1 MINSTTKQPYLT
13 VRELK
18 EILARH
24 DDDLIVQ
31 VQCHKY
37 THLFSHP
44 IVEAKRAMTR
54 FSSGAHATTLLL
66 IITDGDPK
74 TSDSI
79 EDNE

>member
-31 VQCHKY
+31 VQCY
-37 THLFSHP
+37 NNTNLVSHP
-44 IVEAKRAMTR
+44 IVEAKRTCTR
-54 FSSGAHATTLLL
+54 FGFGAHATTLLL
-66 IITDGDPK
+66 AITDGDPDQSK
-74 TSDSI
+74 DI
-79 EDNE
+79 KWKP

>member
-24 DDDLIVQ
+24 DDDLPITVIARNFMNL
-31 VQCHKY
+31 C
-37 THLFSHP
+37 SHP
-44 IVEAKRAMTR
+44 IVETRRKRLL
-54 FSSGAHATTLLL
+54 FESGTGVEVLQLT
-66 IITDGDPK
+66 ITDGDPK
-74 TSDSI
+74 QSEYI

>member
-24 DDDLIVQ
+24 DDDLPITVIARNFMNL
-31 VQCHKY
+31 C
-37 THLFSHP
+37 SHP
-44 IVEAKRAMTR
+44 IVETRRKRIV
-54 FSSGAHATTLLL
+54 FKFGAGAEVLQLT
-66 IITDGDPK
+66 ITDGDPK
-74 TSDSI
+74 QSEYI

>member
-37 THLFSHP
+37 T
-44 IVEAKRAMTR
+44 
-54 FSSGAHATTLLL
+54 
-66 IITDGDPK
+66 TDGDPK